1 MKDETEIP
9 DNNYEEQAKI
19 LISSEENPEV
29 QASLYNYWQF
39 ISKDP
44 NFDKKKFVQDLLDK
58 RYSSS
63 SEWILN

>member
-9 DNNYEEQAKI
+9 DNDYEEQAKI
-19 LISSEENPEV
+19 LISSEENLEV

-58 RYSSS
+58 RYSF
-63 SEWILN
+63 I

>member
-9 DNNYEEQAKI
+9 DNDYEEQAKI

-44 NFDKKKFVQDLLDK
+44 NFDKKKICSGLA
-58 RYSSS
+58 
-63 SEWILN
+63 